1 MVANHV
7 AVTLERRRQEETLLE
22 RERHLEKTV
31 AALKEQNRRKN
42 QFLAMLGHELRNPL
56 AAIRSA
62 TEALSAVGAANPRQA
77 RLHGVLDRQSA
88 HMARLVDGLLEV
100 SRLSRGRVQLAC
112 RPLDLAAMTR
122 QMLTDRGGLG
132 AERGLT
138 LETDLGESAWVQ
150 GDPVRLTQVLDN
162 LLSNAVK
169 FTEPPGT
176 VRVVVGR
183 EGDDVLVRVSDTG
196 IGIEPELV
204 EGLFEPF
211 HQASQDLDRAAGG
224 LGLGLTLV
232 KGLVELHGGRVSAA
246 SGGPG
251 LGAEI
256 TVRLPAVEPPAAAE
270 EAHRRAPV
278 RSLSILVVE
287 DNRDT
292 AEALQLLLQGAGHDV
307 TVAYDGEEGLAAA
320 LRLQPDVVLCDIGLP
335 GELSGYDVAQRL
347 KAVEDGHSPRM
358 VAITGYGRRTD
369 RQRSFDSGFDEHLTK
384 PVTLQMIHEA
394 LAELGDG
401 VV

>member
-1 MVANHV
+1 MDVEPTEVRFSEIREYVEQAFAPQAEQQGLDFQV
-7 AVTLERRRQEETLLE
+7 RISKDLPATLVTDSQRLQ
-22 RERHLEKTV
+22 
-31 AALKEQNRRKN
+31 QI
-42 QFLAMLGHELRNPL
+42 LR
-56 AAIRSA
+56 
-62 TEALSAVGAANPRQA
+62 
-77 RLHGVLDRQSA
+77 
-88 HMARLVDGLLEV
+88 
-100 SRLSRGRVQLAC
+100 
-112 RPLDLAAMTR
+112 
-122 QMLTDRGGLG
+122 
-132 AERGLT
+132 
-138 LETDLGESAWVQ
+138 
-150 GDPVRLTQVLDN
+150 N

-176 VRVVVGR
+176 VRVAVRR
-183 EGDDVLVRVSDTG
+183 EGDDAVVEVSDTG

-204 EGLFEPF
+204 EDLFEPF

-224 LGLGLTLV
+224 LGLGLALV

-251 LGAEI
+251 LGTEI
-256 TVRLPAVEPPAAAE
+256 TVRLPAVAPPAAAAE
-270 EAHRRAPV
+270 THRRAPA

-292 AEALQLLLQGAGHDV
+292 AEALQLLLQGAGHEV

-335 GELSGYDVAQRL
+335 GDLSGYDVAQRL
-347 KAVEDGHSPRM
+347 KAIEDGYSPRL
-358 VAITGYGRRTD
+358 VAITGYGRRAD

-394 LAELGDG
+394 LAELAG
-401 VV
+401 